1 LFSLSFV
8 SKEFLVDFLTNSACF
23 CLLKKLSKVIY
34 MSDAPSATKQVFIC
48 GSALRGQPDHQN
60 LQSAAF
66 LGEAKTAPKYRL
78 HAVKNGW
85 HPGIYEV
92 SEASSDGI
100 SIPGEIYELNLE
112 QYDYLVSTEP
122 PDMYPAEVELENGE
136 TAIAMLYPRKLI
148 ESGGWPDISDIGSW
162 AAYKAQQA

>member
-1 LFSLSFV
+1 
-8 SKEFLVDFLTNSACF
+8 
-23 CLLKKLSKVIY
+23 
-34 MSDAPSATKQVFIC
+34 MSEAKHVFIC

-60 LQSAAF
+60 LQSATF

-92 SEASSDGI
+92 TAEAKTGGI
-100 SIPGEIYELNLE
+100 SIPGEIYELTPE

-122 PDMYPAEVELENGE
+122 PDMYPAEVTLAEGGS
-136 TAIAMLYPRKLI
+136 AIAMLYPKELI
-148 ESGGWPDISDIGSW
+148 EEGGWPDISDIGGW
-162 AAYKAQQA
+162 AAYKAQQS